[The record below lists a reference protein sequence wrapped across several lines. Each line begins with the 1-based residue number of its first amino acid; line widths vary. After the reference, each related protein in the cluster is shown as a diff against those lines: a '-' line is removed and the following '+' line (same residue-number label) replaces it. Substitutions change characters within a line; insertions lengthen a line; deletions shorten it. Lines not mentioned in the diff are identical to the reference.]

1 MKKNKTPKR
10 SNFKNYAL
18 NTAAAATIAAGIAA
32 PNVQTQAQTQP
43 NTQQQTQM
51 PTNTRIPLEQTMK
64 VAKFFQEGQTDSL
77 LNIIEKN
84 LYAQSGNLYKL
95 SQNPNLR
102 SVNGVDFIDLMQVGV
117 NYWGDG
123 KIEGRFKDEHERSQ
137 STTWATYANI
147 AGLTEQELKK
157 SINLTNGIPVRDL
170 RVLYGR
176 DGKYSTVIYT
186 GREDLGK
193 LLRDREGING
203 QATIRNHVNKNRGI
217 SFSVPKY
224 SVFNAMGYD
233 FTVPEL
239 VQKVDIIKEQKR
251 LLEERVEELEEKKDE
266 LKQER
271 DSIQKEQTRTIQER
285 DSIQEE
291 VRKWNVSLLG
301 GINAYADEKRN
312 RPILTPEAGMYAT
325 INNIGLGVKYSFPVS
340 KELRVDFE
348 ELRPQPPTDP
358 DRPNHDQLVRETTT
372 KYSLDNHAI
381 QGMVGYKINEVFTP
395 FITAGID
402 RGKDIT
408 KTQNYFYKERPGP
421 NNTVHITDEHMDG
434 VHTDIQKYTA
444 PRVGIGTFINIPN
457 SRLGVTLDAAYSK
470 RFGITGSASLKYDL
484 RSTNA
489 RRNQNNNNN
498 NNGRGR

>member
-1 MKKNKTPKR
+1 MKKNKIPKGL
-10 SNFKNYAL
+10 NFKNYLL
-18 NTAAAATIAAGIAA
+18 NAAAGATIAAGIAA
-32 PNVQTQAQTQP
+32 PNTQVQAQTQP

-51 PTNTRIPLEQTMK
+51 PTNTRIPLEKTMK

-77 LNIIEKN
+77 INIIEKN
-84 LYAQSGNLYKL
+84 LYSLSGNIYDL
-95 SQNPNLR
+95 SQDPNLR
-102 SVNGVDFIDLMQVGV
+102 NVNGVDFIDLMQIGV

-137 STTWATYANI
+137 STTWATYGNI

-157 SINLTNGIPVRDL
+157 SINLTNGIPVHDL
-170 RVLYGR
+170 KVLYGR
-176 DGKYSTVIYT
+176 DGNYSTVIYT

-193 LLRDREGING
+193 LIRDREGING
-203 QATIRNHVNKNRGI
+203 QATIRNHVNKNRGKP
-217 SFSVPKY
+217 FSVPVY

-239 VQKVDIIKEQKR
+239 VQKIDIIKEQKK
-251 LLEERVEELEEKKDE
+251 LLEERVGELEEKKDE

-301 GINAYADEKRN
+301 GINAYADEKRDS
-312 RPILTPEAGMYAT
+312 PILTPEAGLYAT

-348 ELRPQPPTDP
+348 ESRPQPPTDP
-358 DRPNHDQLVRETTT
+358 DRPTPNQLVRETTT

-381 QGMVGYKINEVFTP
+381 QGMVGYRLNDVFTP
-395 FITAGID
+395 FITLGID

-408 KTQNYFYKERPGP
+408 KTQDYFYKEEPGP
-421 NNTVHITDEHMDG
+421 NNTVHVTSEHMDG
-434 VHTDIQKYTA
+434 VHTDTKKYTA
-444 PRVGIGTFINIPN
+444 PRVGLGLFTNIPN
-457 SRLGVTLDAAYSK
+457 SRWGVAVDAAYSG
-470 RFGITGSASLKYDL
+470 RFGITGSASIKYDL
-484 RSTNA
+484 RSPNA